1 MKTAQGDLEG
11 RILGCVDR
19 GLLAIGESGR
29 HVIYWH
35 MEQDKH
41 LSRESIAKEPR
52 KFIEALQ
59 GMFGPGAA
67 TLEKTIVR
75 EMKTEFRIS
84 GDIESFEEAVEE
96 ASRREGVA
104 KG

>member
-1 MKTAQGDLEG
+1 MRTAQEDLEG

-19 GLLAIGESGR
+19 GLLAIGESAR
-29 HVIYWH
+29 RAIYWH

-41 LSRESIAKEPR
+41 MRRESFAKEPR
-52 KFIEALQ
+52 KFIEALE

-67 TLEKTIVR
+67 TLEKAIVR
-75 EMKTEFRIS
+75 EMKTEFGIS
-84 GDIESFEEAVEE
+84 GDAEGFEEAVEE
-96 ASRREGVA
+96 ASRKEGVA